1 MASGNSSPSFT
12 RVYRG
17 AAALASGI
25 PEEYALA
32 GEGGVDIRLL

>member
-17 AAALASGI
+17 ALASGF